1 MQRFYWLIGRK
12 VDIVETMIQKLEA
25 YANNL
30 EDMIERRTT
39 ELIEEKDKTDKLL
52 YRMLPRSGSMSLRRC
67 K

>member
-30 EDMIERRTT
+30 EEMVEKRTNA
-39 ELIEEKDKTDKLL
+39 LIEEQQKTDQLL
-52 YRMLPRSGSMSLRRC
+52 HRMMPR
-67 K
+67 